1 MSSPTTVSVFSLW
14 ATMCLIGLAS
24 VVVYIVGADPSSY
37 VSPGAPQATC
47 PAPVEVLLVRC
58 PRRDEVTGPTTSCR
72 QKVKI
77 DMCAA

>member
-1 MSSPTTVSVFSLW
+1 MDSPATVPVFSLW
-14 ATMCLIGLAS
+14 AAMCLIGLAS
-24 VVVYIVGADPSSY
+24 VAVCVMRADPSSY

-47 PAPVEVLLVRC
+47 PAPVELLLVKC
-58 PRRDEVTGPTTSCR
+58 PGRGEVTGPTMSCR